1 MKKIVILS
9 LSLLFSALSVYS
21 CDNQGD
27 LTNETTYKVNVQ
39 NKTMT
44 TVANLGSTENLTS
57 LDAVNNIGNEDYF
70 DGGFEPVATAEL
82 AFTHRENRV
91 KVNSGLDANGNYIFD
106 MDGDRLVD
114 LQVVPVNSDFSEIIY
129 VDGDGNKISRA
140 KVELDGTNAS
150 VTILEVYNASSKYT
164 QLTQKGKWRA
174 CFEGVAGSAEGIAGA
189 VVCSFGGP
197 WCYAGYY
204 SGIAVGCLFA

>member
-27 LTNETTYKVNVQ
+27 ITNDTTTTAHTQ
-39 NKTMT
+39 NKIG
-44 TVANLGSTENLTS
+44 ANASKLGAIENLTS
-57 LDAVNNIGNEDYF
+57 LDAVSNIGKEDYF
-70 DGGFEPVATAEL
+70 DGFKPVSTAEL
-82 AFTHRENRV
+82 DFTHGENHV
-91 KVNSGLDANGNYIFD
+91 KVNSGLDAEGNYVFD
-106 MDGDRLVD
+106 MDGDRLID
-114 LQVVPVNSDFSEIIY
+114 LKVVPVTSDYSEIVY
-129 VDGDGNKISRA
+129 VDGEGNKISRA
-140 KVELDGTNAS
+140 KVELDGTDAY
-150 VTILEVYNASSKYT
+150 VTILEVYSTSSKYT